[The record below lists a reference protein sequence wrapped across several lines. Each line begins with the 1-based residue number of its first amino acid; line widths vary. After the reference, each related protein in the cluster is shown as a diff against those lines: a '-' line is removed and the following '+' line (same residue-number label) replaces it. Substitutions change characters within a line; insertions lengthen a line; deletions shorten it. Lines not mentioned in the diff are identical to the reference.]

1 MKKFLKKKQY
11 VGFVLMNVKNKTHS
25 KWNAVAKVLSD
36 LYMNSVQLGGL
47 AQEETGHVRYVGR
60 RFRIYP

>member
-11 VGFVLMNVKNKTHS
+11 AGFVLMNVKNKIRS

-36 LYMNSVQLGGL
+36 LYMNSVQLSGL
-47 AQEETGHVRYVGR
+47 AQEETGHVRYVAR
-60 RFRIYP
+60 RFRIYL